1 MKRNILNH
9 KYIEQEITTNDKKS
23 DVRYRWSHGAT
34 EKHMGD
40 GIIVYSMMYFFKPK
54 LSVCLGSGGGFIP
67 RIMSKCLND
76 LKQEGFNT
84 DESRVILVDAVNGVN
99 GHPDWIDDDSFY
111 RNNFQSEWLHSTTE
125 KAYYEYFIKRDMKID
140 VLWIDADHSYEGIKK
155 DFDLYSQIMSENG
168 IIMIHDTDKN
178 YVDNFVETEEHED
191 YDLSGPSEWLKKFLI
206 SHQHDKYEVLN
217 LFNYGIEK
225 DFPSS
230 TGVTILRKK
239 KVGEFFKGRVV

>member
-9 KYIEQEITTNDKKS
+9 EYIEQEITTNDKQS
-23 DVRYRWSHGAT
+23 DVKYRWSHGAT
-34 EKHMGD
+34 DKHMGD

-111 RNNFQSEWLHSTTE
+111 RNNFQSEWLHTTTE

-140 VLWIDADHSYEGIKK
+140 LLWIDADHTYEGVKK
-155 DFDLYSQIMSENG
+155 DFDLYSEIMSENG
-168 IIMIHDTDKN
+168 IIMVHDTDKN
-178 YVDNFVETEEHED
+178 YVDNFVETEEHEE

-206 SHQHDKYEVLN
+206 GHRQDDYEVLN

-239 KVGEFFKGRVV
+239 KVGEFFKNRVI

>member
-168 IIMIHDTDKN
+168 IIMVHDTDKN

-191 YDLSGPSEWLKKFLI
+191 YDLSGPSEWLRRFTIGHKY
-206 SHQHDKYEVLN
+206 DDYEVLN

-230 TGVTILRKK
+230 TGLTILRKK
-239 KVGEFFKGRVV
+239 

>member
-9 KYIEQEITTNDKKS
+9 EYIEQEITTNDKQS

-34 EKHMGD
+34 DKHMGD

-99 GHPDWIDDDSFY
+99 GHPDWTDDDSFY
-111 RNNFQSEWLHSTTE
+111 RNNFQSEWLHTTTE

-140 VLWIDADHSYEGIKK
+140 VLWIDADHSLEGVKK
-155 DFDLYSQIMSENG
+155 DFDLYSEIMSENG
-168 IIMIHDTDKN
+168 IIMVHDTDKN
-178 YVDNFVETEEHED
+178 YVDNFVETKEHEE
-191 YDLSGPSEWLKKFLI
+191 YDLTGPSEWLRKFLI
-206 SHQHDKYEVLN
+206 GHRQDDYEVLN

-239 KVGEFFKGRVV
+239 KVGEFFKNRIV

>member
-9 KYIEQEITTNDKKS
+9 EYIEQEITTNDKKS

-111 RNNFQSEWLHSTTE
+111 RNNFQSEWLHTTTE

-140 VLWIDADHSYEGIKK
+140 VLWIDADHSLEGVKK
-155 DFDLYSQIMSENG
+155 DFDLYSQIISENG
-168 IIMIHDTDKN
+168 IIMVHDTDKN

-206 SHQHDKYEVLN
+206 GHKQDDYEVLN

-239 KVGEFFKGRVV
+239 

>member
-9 KYIEQEITTNDKKS
+9 EYIEQEITTNDKKS

-111 RNNFQSEWLHSTTE
+111 RNNFQSEWLHTTTE

-140 VLWIDADHSYEGIKK
+140 VLWIDADHSLEGVKK

-168 IIMIHDTDKN
+168 IIMVHDTDKN

-191 YDLSGPSEWLKKFLI
+191 YDLTGPSEWLKKFLI
-206 SHQHDKYEVLN
+206 GHKQDDYEVLN

-239 KVGEFFKGRVV
+239 KVGEFFKDRIV

>member
-9 KYIEQEITTNDKKS
+9 EYIEQEITTNDKQS

-34 EKHMGD
+34 DKHIGD

-99 GHPDWIDDDSFY
+99 GHPDWTDDDSFY
-111 RNNFQSEWLHSTTE
+111 RNNFQSEWLHTTTE

-140 VLWIDADHSYEGIKK
+140 VLWIDADHSLEGVKK
-155 DFDLYSQIMSENG
+155 DFDLYSEIMSENG
-168 IIMIHDTDKN
+168 IIMVHDTDKN
-178 YVDNFVETEEHED
+178 YVDNFVETKEHEE
-191 YDLSGPSEWLKKFLI
+191 YDLTGPSDWLKKFLI
-206 SHQHDKYEVLN
+206 GHRQDDYEVLN

-239 KVGEFFKGRVV
+239 KVGEFFKNRIV

>member
-9 KYIEQEITTNDKKS
+9 EYIEQEITTNDKKS

-111 RNNFQSEWLHSTTE
+111 RNNFQSEWLHTTTE

-140 VLWIDADHSYEGIKK
+140 VLWIDADHSLEGVKK
-155 DFDLYSQIMSENG
+155 DFDLYSQIISENG
-168 IIMIHDTDKN
+168 IIMVHDTDKN

-206 SHQHDKYEVLN
+206 GHKQDDYEVLN

-239 KVGEFFKGRVV
+239 KVGEFFKDRIV

>member
-9 KYIEQEITTNDKKS
+9 EYIEQEITTNDKKS

-111 RNNFQSEWLHSTTE
+111 RNNFQSEWLHTTTE

-140 VLWIDADHSYEGIKK
+140 VLWIDADHSLEGVKK

-168 IIMIHDTDKN
+168 IIMVHDTDKN

-191 YDLSGPSEWLKKFLI
+191 YDLTGPSEWLRRFTIGHKY
-206 SHQHDKYEVLN
+206 DDYEVLN

-239 KVGEFFKGRVV
+239 